1 MAVGAVREAGSVA
14 ALVHALLDVSVDT
27 TVLLKEGSPYS
38 FGLRYTNG
46 DPGPLCRFMNECII
60 SPRPPRRSRSR
71 RALPR
76 ALLGPTSLEL

>member
-46 DPGPLCRFMNECII
+46 DPGPLCRFMNECIYL
-60 SPRPPRRSRSR
+60 SPPSPSVSFTARVAASTYSVQPR
-71 RALPR
+71 
-76 ALLGPTSLEL
+76 

>member
-1 MAVGAVREAGSVA
+1 MAVGAAREAGSVA

-46 DPGPLCRFMNECII
+46 DPGPLCRFMNECIYPRYL
-60 SPRPPRRSRSR
+60 SPPALPPR
-71 RALPR
+71 
-76 ALLGPTSLEL
+76 